1 MYKKISM
8 DNEINF
14 EKLLLT
20 NLVIYFQFSLLLW
33 MFFYLTKK
41 KQVKIKIKNTKKIL
55 LGSILA
61 STRVRKKLLSAFLRS
76 F

>member
-41 KQVKIKIKNTKKIL
+41 KQVKIKIKTQKR
-55 LGSILA
+55 SCW
-61 STRVRKKLLSAFLRS
+61 VRSWLQRG
-76 F
+76 